1 VASDPH
7 RRPGVHVLTD
17 RQRRDVHAASL
28 GLLES
33 AGVRVPVQEV
43 RALLEGHGARVAGEQ
58 VYLPPGLVESCLERV
73 RPITLYDQRGNPA
86 LPLAEGRVTFGALAD
101 TFYFFD
107 LASGKPRPFVLEDQ
121 GRIAR
126 LLDALPGIDW
136 IQCVGQSHDVPESLQ
151 TQMAVL
157 ETVRRSSKPILAY
170 PYDRQG
176 VLDLADLSRIVA
188 GGEAGRRERPWLFV
202 ASVPA
207 APLNASRY
215 NLEILIACAERSIPV
230 LYYDCPAIGGNAPC
244 SVAGTLVM
252 ANADWLFGLTVH
264 QLWAPGAPFVSAGF
278 TVQVMDMRTTQWA
291 YCAPESQW
299 AYAAG
304 ADLAHGYGMPAFG
317 IEMIADSPRLDAQ
330 AGQEMAANC
339 LWACLTGAEL
349 VHNAG
354 MIGAGKLVC
363 PEALVLA
370 DEIIGATRAAVRA
383 PDLSSGALA
392 AAAEILRAA
401 GPGAEYVSH
410 PHTLEHF
417 RDLWYPSVFD
427 RSNFDPLA
435 EIPTARLT
443 DRLTGRAAQLQA
455 THQGNG
461 MPREVETELEAL
473 ERAWRR
479 RAGA

>member
-1 VASDPH
+1 VQ
-7 RRPGVHVLTD
+7 VLD
-17 RQRRDVHAASL
+17 ERQRRDVHAASL

-33 AGVRVPVQEV
+33 AGVHVPVEGV
-43 RALLEGHGARVAGEQ
+43 RSLLAGAGARVSGEQ
-58 VYLPPGLVESCLERV
+58 VYLPAALVESCLERV
-73 RPITLYDQRGNPA
+73 RPVTLFDQKGSLA

-101 TFYFFD
+101 TFYFLD

-126 LLDALPGIDW
+126 LLDALPGIEW
-136 IQCVGQSHDVPESLQ
+136 IQCVGQAHDVPEALQ
-151 TQMAVL
+151 TQLAVL
-157 ETVRRSSKPILAY
+157 ETVRRTSKPILAY

-176 VLDLADLSRIVA
+176 VLDLADLSRIVS
-188 GGEAGRRERPWLFV
+188 GDEAGRRERPWLFV

-207 APLNASRY
+207 APLKASRY
-215 NLEILIACAERSIPV
+215 NLEILIACAERGIPV
-230 LYYDCPAIGGNAPC
+230 LYYNCPAIGGNSPC
-244 SVAGTLVM
+244 SIVGTLAM
-252 ANADWLFGLTVH
+252 ANADWLFGMTVH
-264 QLWAPGAPFVSAGF
+264 AVCAPGAPFVSCGF

-330 AGQEMAANC
+330 AGQELASNC
-339 LWACLTGAEL
+339 LWAFLTGAEL

-363 PEALVLA
+363 PEAFVLA
-370 DEIIGATRAAVRA
+370 DEIIGATRAAVRS
-383 PDLSSGALA
+383 PDLSPEALSEA
-392 AAAEILRAA
+392 AQTIQAA
-401 GPGAEYVSH
+401 GSGAEYVSH

-417 RDLWYPSVFD
+417 RDFWYPRVFD

-435 EIPTARLT
+435 EIPPSRLA
-443 DRLTGRAAQLQA
+443 DRLARRAAQLQSE
-455 THQGNG
+455 HK
-461 MPREVETELEAL
+461 PDPLPPEAEAALADL

-479 RAGA
+479 RVAA